1 MANFEYLLTLLPSL
15 PANLGD
21 KVSIDEAYRLLKLED
36 NTKLD
41 YLVDILSVEDII
53 KDFSLQYYVEGNKS
67 CEFELPKS
75 LPDSFQK
82 VFLAFPEKSESDW
95 ITDVYAAWFEM
106 LINTGKWVGSSILAE
121 WAKWEYSLRI
131 NLMIDRFKRAGLEYD
146 ETELKPD
153 FIRYDNS
160 YDTSSLVDSYRKC
173 SEPMKAERA
182 LDASRL
188 DFIRSLA
195 TSYSFSADELV
206 AYMLELRIYERYA
219 HLDPEKGRKILQEV
233 TAL

>member
-21 KVSIDEAYRLLKLED
+21 KVSIEEAYRLLKSE
-36 NTKLD
+36 NNAKVD
-41 YLVDILSVEDII
+41 YLVDILSVEDLI
-53 KDFSLQYYVEGNKS
+53 KDFALQYYVQGNKS
-67 CEFELPKS
+67 YEFELPES
-75 LPDSFQK
+75 LPDNFKEVFNSFN
-82 VFLAFPEKSESDW
+82 EKSESNW
-95 ITDVYAAWFEM
+95 TTDIYASWFDL
-106 LINTGKWVGSSILAE
+106 LINTGRGVGSSALAE

-131 NLMIDRFKRAGLEYD
+131 NLMIDRLKRAGLEYD
-146 ETELKPD
+146 ENELKPEFMFTD
-153 FIRYDNS
+153 S
-160 YDTSSLVDSYRKC
+160 EYDTYSLVESYRKC

-182 LDASRL
+182 LDDSRL

-195 TSYSFSADELV
+195 TNYSFSTDELV

-219 HLDPEKGRKILQEV
+219 RLDPEKGRKILQEV

>member
-21 KVSIDEAYRLLKLED
+21 KVSIDEAYRLIKLED
-36 NTKLD
+36 SSKLD
-41 YLVDILSVEDII
+41 YLVDVLSVEDLI
-53 KDFSLQYYVEGNKS
+53 KDFALQYYVQGNKS
-67 CEFELPKS
+67 YEFELPKS

-82 VFLAFPEKSESDW
+82 VFNSFNEKSEPDW
-95 ITDVYAAWFEM
+95 TTDVYAAWFDM
-106 LINTGKWVGSSILAE
+106 LINTGRQVGSSILAE

-131 NLMIDRFKRAGLEYD
+131 NLMIDRLKKAGLEYD
-146 ETELKPD
+146 ETELIPD
-153 FIRYDNS
+153 YIRYDNS
-160 YDTSSLVDSYRKC
+160 YETSSLVEAYRKC

-182 LDASRL
+182 LDTSRL

-219 HLDPEKGRKILQEV
+219 RLDPEKGRKILQEV

>member
-1 MANFEYLLTLLPSL
+1 MASFEYLLTLLPSL

-21 KVSIDEAYRLLKLED
+21 KVSIDEAYRLLKSEN

-41 YLVDILSVEDII
+41 YLVDILSVEDVI
-53 KDFSLQYYVEGNKS
+53 KDFSLEYYVQGNKS
-67 CEFELPKS
+67 FKVELPKS
-75 LPDSFQK
+75 LPDNFQND
-82 VFLAFPEKSESDW
+82 FFTFNEKSESDW
-95 ITDVYAAWFEM
+95 ITDIYSSWFNL
-106 LINTGKWVGSSILAE
+106 LINTGKQVGSSILAE

-131 NLMIDRFKRAGLEYD
+131 NLMIDRLKRAGLEYD
-146 ETELKPD
+146 EDELKPD
-153 FIRYDNS
+153 FMRYDNS
-160 YDTSSLVDSYRKC
+160 YDTSSLVDSYRKS

-206 AYMLELRIYERYA
+206 AYMLELRIFQRYA
-219 HLDPEKGRKILQEV
+219 RLDPEKGRKILQEV

>member
-131 NLMIDRFKRAGLEYD
+131 NLMIDRLKRAGLEYD
-146 ETELKPD
+146 EDELKPD
-153 FIRYDNS
+153 FMRYDNS
-160 YDTSSLVDSYRKC
+160 YDTSSLVDRGRDVPC
-173 SEPMKAERA
+173 P
-182 LDASRL
+182 
-188 DFIRSLA
+188 RS
-195 TSYSFSADELV
+195 
-206 AYMLELRIYERYA
+206 
-219 HLDPEKGRKILQEV
+219 GQ
-233 TAL
+233 

>member
-21 KVSIDEAYRLLKLED
+21 KVSIDEAYRLIKLEGSS
-36 NTKLD
+36 KLD
-41 YLVDILSVEDII
+41 YLVDILSCEDLI
-53 KDFSLQYYVEGNKS
+53 KNFALQYYVQGNKS
-67 CEFELPKS
+67 YEFDLPKS

-82 VFLAFPEKSESDW
+82 VFTSFNEKSESDW
-95 ITDVYAAWFEM
+95 TTHVYAAWFEM
-106 LINTGKWVGSSILAE
+106 LINTGRQVGSSILAE

-131 NLMIDRFKRAGLEYD
+131 NFVIDRLKKAGLEYD
-146 ETELKPD
+146 EMELTPD

-160 YDTSSLVDSYRKC
+160 YDTSSLVEAYKKC

-188 DFIRSLA
+188 EIETETVYVQA
-195 TSYSFSADELV
+195 VGA
-206 AYMLELRIYERYA
+206 LRC
-219 HLDPEKGRKILQEV
+219 DCVPFV
-233 TAL
+233 

>member
-1 MANFEYLLTLLPSL
+1 MASFEYLLTLLPSL

-21 KVSIDEAYRLLKLED
+21 KVSINEAYRLIKFE
-36 NTKLD
+36 NNAKLD

-53 KDFSLQYYVEGNKS
+53 KDFSFQYYVEGNKS
-67 CEFELPKS
+67 CKFELSNS
-75 LPDSFQK
+75 LPKNFQE
-82 VFLAFPEKSESDW
+82 VFLTFNEKSESDW
-95 ITDVYAAWFEM
+95 TTDVYASWFEM
-106 LINTGKWVGSSILAE
+106 LINTGKEVGSSILAE

-131 NLMIDRFKRAGLEYD
+131 NLMIDRLKKANLEYD
-146 ETELKPD
+146 ENELIPD
-153 FIRYDNS
+153 FMRYDNS

-173 SEPMKAERA
+173 SEPMKAEKA

-195 TSYSFSADELV
+195 TSYTFSTDELV
-206 AYMLELRIYERYA
+206 AYMLALRIYERYA
-219 HLDPEKGRKILQEV
+219 RLDPEKGRKILQEV